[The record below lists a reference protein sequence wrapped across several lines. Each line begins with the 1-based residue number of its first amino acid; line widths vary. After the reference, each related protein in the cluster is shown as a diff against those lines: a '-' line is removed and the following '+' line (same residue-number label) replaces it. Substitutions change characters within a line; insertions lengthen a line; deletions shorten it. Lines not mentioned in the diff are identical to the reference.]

1 MKKIAPLVILF
12 LFCLLVWNV
21 FFHPHGMTIDFDGDT
36 VDGPLGAL
44 LAVLFAG
51 GGLVIA
57 ALVMLFV
64 GALLAVVFAGV
75 GVLLAIGLGLGALVL
90 AAVVSPLL
98 LPLLIPAAIIWF
110 LVGRSRRNRARAQ
123 AA

>member
-21 FFHPHGMTIDFDGDT
+21 FVHPHGMNIDIDGDT
-36 VDGPLGAL
+36 IDGPLGAV
-44 LAVLFAG
+44 LAMLFAG
-51 GGLVIA
+51 GGLLIA
-57 ALVMLFV
+57 GLVMLFV

-90 AAVVSPLL
+90 AAVISPLL
-98 LPLLIPAAIIWF
+98 LPLLIPAAIVWF
-110 LVGRSRRNRARAQ
+110 FVSRSRRNRARAQ
-123 AA
+123 AV